1 MKEILRFIYQIIFI
15 IIYRRKHVRISLF
28 SHFNTKTY
36 FEGYN
41 VIHKGVYVSGSHIGK
56 GTYIGINSRLNN
68 CTIGRF
74 CSIAAD
80 VSVIIGTHPAHF
92 VSTSPSFFSLLNQN
106 GLSYTNKQMFEEI
119 LSGTIIGNDVWIG
132 EGVRIMG
139 GVKIGDGAI
148 LGAGSL
154 ITKDVPPYAIIIGIP
169 GKIYKYRF
177 DQNIIEKLSLIKWW
191 NISDKWLKDNCAKFI
206 DIDEFI
212 EFCQQNHDKN
222 KIGN

>member
-28 SHFNTKTY
+28 SRFNTKTY

-41 VIHKGVYVSGSHIGK
+41 VIHKGVYVSESHIGK

-80 VSVIIGTHPAHF
+80 VSVITGNHPTHF
-92 VSTSPSFFSLLNQN
+92 ISTSPSFFSLLKQN
-106 GLSYTNKQMFEEI
+106 GLLYTNRQMFDEV
-119 LSGTIIGNDVWIG
+119 LPRTIIGNDVWIG

-139 GVKIGDGAI
+139 GVKVGNGAI
-148 LGAGSL
+148 LGAGAL
-154 ITKDVPPYAIIIGIP
+154 VTKDVPPYAIVLGIP
-169 GKIYKYRF
+169 AKIVRYRF
-177 DQNIIEKLSLIKWW
+177 EKDKIDVVNKSEWW
-191 NISDKWLKDNCAKFI
+191 NYSDETLRKNVGKFYDINDFIKFI
-206 DIDEFI
+206 
-212 EFCQQNHDKN
+212 KY
-222 KIGN
+222 